1 MSKCLGGRCG
11 DPNVQRSVGP
21 NIHLGSSHC
30 YQDLLESPSPRS
42 MGGHY
47 GCRPHL
53 LHGAGLLA
61 HLSYCLVLV
70 TLPVQAGEGLFAID
84 ALPSGSIV
92 SLFNGIR
99 LKTATVAAQNRAPS
113 DYRIRLNAD
122 IDIDIPHECISL
134 EVK

>member
-1 MSKCLGGRCG
+1 
-11 DPNVQRSVGP
+11 
-21 NIHLGSSHC
+21 
-30 YQDLLESPSPRS
+30 

-61 HLSYCLVLV
+61 YLSYCLVLV